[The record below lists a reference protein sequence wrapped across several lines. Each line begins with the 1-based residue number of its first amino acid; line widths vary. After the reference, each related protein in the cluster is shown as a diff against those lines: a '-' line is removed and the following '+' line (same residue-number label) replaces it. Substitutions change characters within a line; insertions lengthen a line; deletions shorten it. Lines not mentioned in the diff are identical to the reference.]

1 MPHGA
6 STSSDLVLR
15 CYAPQPVARA
25 WLRASSAPGD
35 CRERLNWGLGFV
47 DVVQRF
53 VLGVLASQHFGL
65 GLEPTPALRRL
76 VNKLATPS
84 LGDFSVAVSEVAEA
98 LASALKDHKLDP
110 SIAALVAL
118 FHGCSQDGAPRP
130 AFVTN
135 LRRLIDR
142 RNHLFHR
149 DGSPIPDEGTARR
162 VLEEIQPQ
170 LRVVADSLRP
180 LRNLPLL
187 YVDSARETQDGTWK
201 VELLRF
207 GGQDPE
213 RLQLSLAS
221 RADVSTRVPFV
232 LLANGD
238 ALQLPPFVVVA
249 RNRASGLPEARLLA
263 SWDGEA
269 GALAYSDAN
278 GGERSV
284 LEETEDRVTRAA
296 QLLELTAKMMRRERA
311 FPEDAIA
318 KLQAAGSGQDLPR
331 IEGFKL
337 LGRLGT
343 GASSSVFRAQELLH
357 GRPPSEDV
365 AVKLLHTAVLADPVT
380 IRRLRREYEVL
391 SKIVHPHIVKVRRF
405 LDEQG
410 PGIVMDY
417 VDGADLQSQ
426 VAGKPLKI
434 DEAFDIVEKVLEA
447 LAAAHA
453 CGIVHR
459 DVKPSNILRTRRG
472 EVQLIDFG
480 IAAVDAAGTLTRT
493 LDAVGTLGFAAPE
506 QLRPGEHLVDVRA
519 DIFSVGRVLEFLL
532 FGTILPDVSKT
543 ARVPDGII
551 AIIRKATQAEVAW
564 RFQTAQEMLDAI
576 RDRRR
581 DRWAGAPVQEDDRLG
596 DSYEVHDLKVAVA
609 GLYLFGGAEIETDA
623 SVSIVVAGRGDSSTT
638 RLREMW
644 QGLSDSSRTALR
656 YPRLLRTGD
665 QLSFGVI
672 DGELKIDVFR
682 QWVGPTG
689 EDAIAERVTSA
700 GGLALS
706 SMASPFVRGAT
717 QPLVVGAP
725 GGLVGGVLGGI
736 MGGARRQAE
745 QPDVPGWI
753 GALQTSLSDMA
764 TAIHRTPDRE
774 RLFFNMSRFLE
785 RALVLCLIQ
794 GEAIRGGRV
803 ARVVTR
809 FRSPSEALREVT
821 RNSVLGGALDAALLG
836 RLIAIVRQRNQVAH
850 GLFPVQLQTQEL
862 EETLRALADL
872 LDALMLLAR
881 LIKDPSRL
889 APAIAQVGETATWA
903 MIEGRGTKAEYVA
916 LDGVSGSFPLTAEA
930 VEWLAREGLGVTNR
944 AVMDERVVLLAG
956 FEASVEAQLRGMP
969 GVGDVLIHERAAY
982 AGRNRRAN
990 FVVVSTSGARLAVVD
1005 CTMGETAGMRRVQT
1019 LDALWMAARAFEV
1032 AIAAHVIDST
1042 WTWYD
1047 VDVVKGLIERPGPP
1061 ESWHE
1066 VPPR

>member
-35 CRERLNWGLGFV
+35 FRERLNWGLGFV

-53 VLGVLASQHFGL
+53 ILGVLASQHFGL
-65 GLEPTPALRRL
+65 GLDPTPALRKL

-84 LGDFSVAVSEVAEA
+84 LGDFSIAVSEVAEA

-118 FHGCSQDGAPRP
+118 FHDGSQDGAPRP

-135 LRRLIDR
+135 LRTLIDR

-187 YVDSARETQDGTWK
+187 YVDSARETQNGTWK
-201 VELLRF
+201 MELLRF

-221 RADVSTRVPFV
+221 RADVSDRVPFV

-284 LEETEDRVTRAA
+284 LEETEDRVIRAA

-311 FPEDAIA
+311 FPEDAIE
-318 KLQAAGSGQDLPR
+318 KLRAAGSGQDLPR

-380 IRRLRREYEVL
+380 IRRLRREYDVL

-426 VAGKPLKI
+426 VAGKPLKV

-506 QLRPGEHLVDVRA
+506 QLRPGEHLVDARA

-532 FGTILPDVSKT
+532 FGTILPDVSTT
-543 ARVPDGII
+543 ARMPDGII

-644 QGLSDSSRTALR
+644 QGLSDSSRAALR

-689 EDAIAERVTSA
+689 EDAIAEGGTSA
-700 GGLALS
+700 GGHALS

-717 QPLVVGAP
+717 QPLVFGTP
-725 GGLVGGVLGGI
+725 GGLVGGGVLDGI
-736 MGGARRQAE
+736 TEQA
-745 QPDVPGWI
+745 DVPGWI

-774 RLFFNMSRFLE
+774 RLFFSMSRFLE

-809 FRSPSEALREVT
+809 FRSPGEALREVA
-821 RNSVLGGALDAALLG
+821 RNSVLSGAFDAALVG
-836 RLIAIVRQRNQVAH
+836 RLTAIVQQRNQVAH
-850 GLFPVQLQTQEL
+850 GLFPVQLETQEL

-881 LIKDPSRL
+881 LIKDSSRL
-889 APAIAQVGETATWA
+889 APAVAQVGATATWS

-916 LDGVSGSFPLTAEA
+916 LDGASGSFPLTAEA
-930 VEWLAREGLGVTNR
+930 VEWLAREDLGVTNK
-944 AVMDERVVLLAG
+944 AVMDERAALLAEL
-956 FEASVEAQLRGMP
+956 EASVAAQLRGMP

-982 AGRNRRAN
+982 AGRRRRAD

-1005 CTMGETAGMRRVQT
+1005 CTMGEAASMRRMQT

-1047 VDVVKGLIERPGPP
+1047 VDAVKGLIERPGPP